1 MGSNTA
7 VYWMNVS
14 IAYTYNE
21 KEKNKGSQIG
31 HTIIKNNMSSFSNQ
45 ITLYNFT
52 TLNMWISN
60 KNFKVHI
67 NKKEFLQN
75 QVTKTATE

>member
-1 MGSNTA
+1 VGSNTA

-52 TLNMWISN
+52 TLNM
-60 KNFKVHI
+60 
-67 NKKEFLQN
+67 
-75 QVTKTATE
+75 